1 MGGAMKITNFKPVL
15 AAALSALALFVSG
28 CVSTPDGHSKA
39 GIPFFY
45 KDTLTRQYPRSV
57 EQLVAA
63 TRAVFT
69 RNGKLSVDNSV
80 DNTFKA
86 KINEHD
92 VWVKITKVDDKTTQL
107 VIMVRGNFIGDIDL
121 AHDLDKQIALQLVNP

>member
-1 MGGAMKITNFKPVL
+1 MKITNFKPVL

-63 TRAVFT
+63 TRAVLT

-107 VIMVRGNFIGDIDL
+107 VIMVRTALGADIDL
-121 AHDLDKQIALQLVNP
+121 AAEMDTQIALQLTVTP